1 MFNATLA
8 TMLEVCFIAFLAVCF
23 FHMLSFLCTFITTL
37 LDYGNPW
44 TYTNRLA
51 IHCRREGEGER
62 RRGKGGGTEGKY
74 VLLLPWNFGISL
86 HIFLSLLVFCVMVQ
100 LFYTNW
106 LWESMH
112 IYTLFTLMKVAAVQ
126 TPIYLAT
133 KDSTNVYKSTC
144 KHFDDCFVWYH
155 HCICYK
161 GCVIPCSCS
170 AQNINGRLSV
180 WANCCHIEHSCYTV
194 HYICLTL
201 VTMHPLAGWL
211 AGWLVFLLAADSF
224 ELLACSLAFEKMAPE
239 DNFLRKCQQFCS
251 CFSR

>member
-1 MFNATLA
+1 
-8 TMLEVCFIAFLAVCF
+8 
-23 FHMLSFLCTFITTL
+23 
-37 LDYGNPW
+37 
-44 TYTNRLA
+44 
-51 IHCRREGEGER
+51 
-62 RRGKGGGTEGKY
+62 
-74 VLLLPWNFGISL
+74 
-86 HIFLSLLVFCVMVQ
+86 
-100 LFYTNW
+100 
-106 LWESMH
+106 MH

-180 WANCCHIEHSCYTV
+180 WANRCHIEHSCYTV

-211 AGWLVFLLAADSF
+211 AGWLVFLLTADSF
-224 ELLACSLAFEKMAPE
+224 ELLACIRKDGARGQFSQEVPTVL
-239 DNFLRKCQQFCS
+239 FLLLKVKLFRPSGHFSAVYLHTHTHNTAYPVNRWGTGTKCPWEAEGGEQM
-251 CFSR
+251 